1 MRATEPSARAPA
13 RAAVMTVCWAASMAA
28 RPERTPERAGGTPAS
43 PATPV
48 PAPSSRQPLAWWG
61 AVDVARDAIVRV
73 TAGPTQVWVERR
85 RHDWRVFSDATPDP
99 DEATGD
105 EDAPPPAA
113 ERPRTVD
120 PDDLPEAD
128 PRVRFCFADA
138 PERLLVSVAQADR
151 PFVVRPAT
159 PVSVGP
165 GERVT
170 LFVSTPT
177 WIVLSVER
185 VVRARTGA
193 RATNDPSPTRQKLVE
208 FPLERPSDTWFGPST
223 VIGELCY
230 ATRTAGYLRIDDV
243 PREPHLALTPV
254 TIENKAGDPLQF
266 ERVRVPLPQLAVY
279 ADTTGA
285 LWTNAV
291 RLTRESSGDLAA
303 VQVES
308 GVPLGARGASERL
321 TTPRNEAAKGSVVR
335 AFSRLLHFAG
345 SGS

>member
-1 MRATEPSARAPA
+1 
-13 RAAVMTVCWAASMAA
+13 MTVCWSASMAP
-28 RPERTPERAGGTPAS
+28 RPERTPEHAGGTSAS

-61 AVDVARDAIVRV
+61 AVNVARDGVVRV

-99 DEATGD
+99 EAANGDEA
-105 EDAPPPAA
+105 ELLPVA

-185 VVRARTGA
+185 VVRARAG
-193 RATNDPSPTRQKLVE
+193 TRRQADENPQPQKLTE
-208 FPLERPSDTWFGPST
+208 FPLERPSDTWFGPNT
-223 VIGELCY
+223 LMGELCY
-230 ATRTAGYLRIDDV
+230 ATRTAGYLRLDDV
-243 PREPHLALTPV
+243 PRHPHLALTPV
-254 TIENKAGDPLQF
+254 TIENKAQDPLQF
-266 ERVRVPLPQLAVY
+266 ERVQVPVPQLEVY
-279 ADTTGA
+279 GDVTGA

-291 RLTRESSGDLAA
+291 RLTRETSGDLAS

-321 TTPRNEAAKGSVVR
+321 VTPRAESAKGAVVR

-345 SGS
+345 SSS